1 MKRAQTSPFSS
12 PKCQLPE
19 PAPGAEVE
27 LRTRPRRKP
36 GAILD
41 GSQGEESIHPKPVG
55 EDSSIAATA
64 AIGQEGS
71 IRRTRT
77 VPTKLG
83 ERFAT
88 AAEKAPCPERRQRR
102 NLSRVSKD
110 DVPIDELLVD
120 TGKRVSCSS
129 RNLKLHTAASERSL
143 EAFSSKKTGGRAATP
158 LDIPFYPTSSLAR
171 AVSAEPNFDAFLDD
185 AIEANKLEIR
195 RTRTQIAPSQSAKCL
210 DPSSSAIGGVLTRS
224 ERSLRRDRSLK
235 TPQQIK
241 NGSDSSLSIEEVVQF
256 DSKARDS
263 ARDLKRVGGGG
274 GFERNLATSKKRIS
288 LTRLDTAL
296 PEGCDYSDPNKKANS
311 STKNEE
317 VMEDTLEIT
326 IERPSKKVSLSYH
339 ILSYN
344 LYLGNPT
351 NGEKLKESHSL
362 RT

>member
-41 GSQGEESIHPKPVG
+41 GSQGEESINPKNVG
-55 EDSSIAATA
+55 EDSSIAVTT
-64 AIGQEGS
+64 GQGGS

-88 AAEKAPCPERRQRR
+88 AAEKVPCPERRQRR
-102 NLSRVSKD
+102 NLSRVSQD

-143 EAFSSKKTGGRAATP
+143 EAFSSKRTGGRAATP

-171 AVSAEPNFDAFLDD
+171 AVSAEPNFDSFLDD

-195 RTRTQIAPSQSAKCL
+195 RTRTQIPPSQSAKCL
-210 DPSSSAIGGVLTRS
+210 DPSSSGIGGVLTRS
-224 ERSLRRDRSLK
+224 DRSLRRDRSLK
-235 TPQQIK
+235 TAQLIK
-241 NGSDSSLSIEEVVQF
+241 NGSDSSLSIEEVVEI

-263 ARDLKRVGGGG
+263 ARDLKRGGGGG

-296 PEGCDYSDPNKKANS
+296 PPEGCDYSDPNKIANS
-311 STKNEE
+311 NAKNEE
-317 VMEDTLEIT
+317 LVMEDRLAIT
-326 IERPSKKVSLSYH
+326 IERPSKKVSPFYH
-339 ILSYN
+339 TSPLN
-344 LYLGNPT
+344 LDLVNPT
-351 NGEKLKESHSL
+351 KGEKLKESHSL